1 MRKLLATLIMLSTLV
16 PLCTAADTRTFF
28 GISFNYDMNMLSPEL
43 QEELDGIAGAFNG
56 EDVTGFHTVGPR
68 IELVLFPFDKVPL
81 GLGVTSV
88 TGLTVGYMS
97 AGGGD
102 GYFSRNFDF
111 RQDLGAN
118 LSYQQSYGNWGLFL
132 SGGLS
137 CSWYRIATSN
147 EANSR
152 GEVEYVRLFEWGVCA
167 DLGVYLEN
175 HTSFFKVGTSFFYN
189 LSQMD
194 GGLRFGL
201 MAGGGFLF

>member
-1 MRKLLATLIMLSTLV
+1 MRKLLAILVMLSALV
-16 PLCTAADTRTFF
+16 PLCAAADTRTFF
-28 GISFNYDMNMLSPEL
+28 GISFNYDMNMLSPGL
-43 QEELDGIAGAFNG
+43 QEELKGLSSFSG
-56 EDVTGFHTVGPR
+56 DVTGFHTVGPR
-68 IELVLFPFDKVPL
+68 IELVLFPFERIPL

-97 AGGGD
+97 TKGGD
-102 GYFSRNFDF
+102 GYFSRNLDF

-118 LSYQQSYGNWGLFL
+118 LSYQQSYGNWGLFI
-132 SGGLS
+132 SGGLA

-147 EANSR
+147 VPNSR
-152 GEVEYVRLFEWGVCA
+152 DEVDYVRLFEWGVGA

-175 HTSFFKVGTSFFYN
+175 HASFFKVGASFFYN

-201 MAGGGFLF
+201 MAGGGFLL